1 MVYSPFFAIIVFM
14 KLSKFTL
21 PLAFLALFCSPVFA
35 QEYEADVDSA
45 WIASQNGGQAL
56 ESEPANEEP
65 APACIGDG
73 CDGTET
79 AAEPVAEGEQA
90 STAEQTE
97 TAATGDSTQVTDS
110 TATTAKA
117 DSTVKDSTKKTAS
130 VVKITEENEDDYEDC
145 TEADSTNTDCVEVD
159 ETDTYDRYLQENAE
173 MYRARKEGFSRSIQ
187 IGIRGMGG
195 INTVFGK
202 KSKDW
207 GFGYQAG
214 GGILVRLPV
223 GIRYVSLVPEID
235 FVYRKY
241 NYESKNDYS
250 KSEASLDYMLFEI
263 PIILRYTFDEDNF
276 FVGIGMNL
284 DLKLTGSSEFTQ
296 KMKETGEKDK
306 RKNTLPSSG
315 VELGGAFSIGYA
327 INRWLV
333 ADIRVVQC
341 FTNLLN
347 EDAIAESSLSK
358 AHLYTF
364 YTSLGLTFVF

>member
-1 MVYSPFFAIIVFM
+1 MLDAKSFLLFALLSFFG
-14 KLSKFTL
+14 TY
-21 PLAFLALFCSPVFA
+21 ALA

-45 WIASQNGGQAL
+45 WVASQNGGQPL
-56 ESEPANEEP
+56 ESEEQPAE
-65 APACIGDG
+65 ATPACIGDG

-79 AAEPVAEGEQA
+79 TAEPAAEATA
-90 STAEQTE
+90 SSEPAEQTE

-110 TATTAKA
+110 TVTAKA

-145 TEADSTNTDCVEVD
+145 TEADSTNTECVEID

-187 IGIRGMGG
+187 IGIRAAGGM
-195 INTVFGK
+195 NTFFGK
-202 KSKDW
+202 KSDDW

-223 GIRYVSLVPEID
+223 GIRHVSLVPELD
-235 FVYRKY
+235 FVYRNY
-241 NYESKNDYS
+241 NYESKNEYS
-250 KSEASLDYMLFEI
+250 KTEGSLDYMLFEI
-263 PIILRYTFDEDNF
+263 PIIVRYTFDEDNF
-276 FVGIGMNL
+276 FVGLGMNL
-284 DLKLTGSSEFTQ
+284 DLKLTGSSEITQ
-296 KMKETGEKDK
+296 KTKETGEKDK

-315 VELGGAFSIGYA
+315 VELGGVFNVGYA
-327 INRWLV
+327 INRWLI

-364 YTSLGLTFVF
+364 YTSLSLTFVF

>member
-1 MVYSPFFAIIVFM
+1 MLDAKPFLLFA
-14 KLSKFTL
+14 L
-21 PLAFLALFCSPVFA
+21 LALFGTYAFA

-56 ESEPANEEP
+56 ESEPASEEP

-79 AAEPVAEGEQA
+79 AAEPATEQ
-90 STAEQTE
+90 TTTEPAEQTE
-97 TAATGDSTQVTDS
+97 TAAARDSTQAADS
-110 TATTAKA
+110 TATTAQA
-117 DSTVKDSTKKTAS
+117 DSTARDSTKKTAS
-130 VVKITEENEDDYEDC
+130 VIKITEENEDDYEDC

-173 MYRARKEGFSRSIQ
+173 QYRARKEGFSRSIQ
-187 IGIRGMGG
+187 IGLRAAGGM
-195 INTVFGK
+195 NTVFGK

-241 NYESKNDYS
+241 NYESKNEYS
-250 KSEASLDYMLFEI
+250 KTEGSLDYMLFEI
-263 PIILRYTFDEDNF
+263 PILLRYTFDEDNF
-276 FVGIGMNL
+276 FVGLGMNL
-284 DLKLTGSSEFTQ
+284 DLKLTGSSEITQ
-296 KMKETGEKDK
+296 KTKETGEKDK

-315 VELGGAFSIGYA
+315 VELGGAFNIGYA
-327 INRWLV
+327 INRWLI

>member
-1 MVYSPFFAIIVFM
+1 MLDAKSFLLFALLSFFG
-14 KLSKFTL
+14 TY
-21 PLAFLALFCSPVFA
+21 ALA
-35 QEYEADVDSA
+35 QEEYYQPDVDSA
-45 WIASQNGGQAL
+45 WVASQNGGQPL
-56 ESEPANEEP
+56 ESEEQPAE
-65 APACIGDG
+65 ATPACIGDG

-79 AAEPVAEGEQA
+79 AAEPVAEPEQA

-97 TAATGDSTQVTDS
+97 TAATGDSTQVADS
-110 TATTAKA
+110 TATAQATA
-117 DSTVKDSTKKTAS
+117 DSTKKDSAQVKTAAN
-130 VVKITEENEDDYEDC
+130 KPIDPDEYEDC
-145 TEADSTNTDCVEVD
+145 TEADSTNTECVEID

-187 IGIRGMGG
+187 IGIRAAGGM
-195 INTVFGK
+195 NTFFGK
-202 KSKDW
+202 KSDDW

-223 GIRYVSLVPEID
+223 GIRHVSLVPELD
-235 FVYRKY
+235 FVYRNY
-241 NYESKNDYS
+241 NYESKNEYS
-250 KSEASLDYMLFEI
+250 KTEGSLDYMLFEI
-263 PIILRYTFDEDNF
+263 PIIVRYTFDEDNF
-276 FVGIGMNL
+276 FVGLGMNL
-284 DLKLTGSSEFTQ
+284 DLKLTGSSEITQ
-296 KMKETGEKDK
+296 KTKETGEKDK

-315 VELGGAFSIGYA
+315 VELGGVFNVGYA
-327 INRWLV
+327 INRWLI

>member
-1 MVYSPFFAIIVFM
+1 MLDAKPFLLFAL
-14 KLSKFTL
+14 LS
-21 PLAFLALFCSPVFA
+21 LFGTFAFA

-56 ESEPANEEP
+56 ESEPASEEP

-79 AAEPVAEGEQA
+79 AAEPATTE
-90 STAEQTE
+90 STATSEPAEQTE
-97 TAATGDSTQVTDS
+97 TATTGDSTQVTDS
-110 TATTAKA
+110 TATTAQA
-117 DSTVKDSTKKTAS
+117 DSTARDSTKKTAS
-130 VVKITEENEDDYEDC
+130 VIKITEENEDDFEDC
-145 TEADSTNTDCVEVD
+145 TEADSTNTECVEVD

-187 IGIRGMGG
+187 IGLRASGGM
-195 INTVFGK
+195 NTVFGK
-202 KSKDW
+202 KSDDW

-214 GGILVRLPV
+214 GGILVRLPI
-223 GIRYVSLVPEID
+223 GIRHVSLVPEID

-241 NYESKNDYS
+241 NYESKNEYS
-250 KSEASLDYMLFEI
+250 KTEGSLDYMLFEI
-263 PIILRYTFDEDNF
+263 PILLRYTFDEDNF

-284 DLKLTGSSEFTQ
+284 DLKLTGSSEVTQ
-296 KMKETGEKDK
+296 KTKETGEKDK

-315 VELGGAFSIGYA
+315 VELGGVFNVGYA
-327 INRWLV
+327 INRWLI

>member
-1 MVYSPFFAIIVFM
+1 M

-21 PLAFLALFCSPVFA
+21 PLAFLALFGSSVFA

-65 APACIGDG
+65 TPACIGDG

-79 AAEPVAEGEQA
+79 AAEPVAETEQA

-97 TAATGDSTQVTDS
+97 TASPADSSTTDS
-110 TATTAKA
+110 TAQATA
-117 DSTVKDSTKKTAS
+117 DSTKKDSAQVKTATN
-130 VVKITEENEDDYEDC
+130 KPIDPDEYEDC
-145 TEADSTNTDCVEVD
+145 TEADSTNTECVEID

-187 IGIRGMGG
+187 IGIRAAGGM
-195 INTVFGK
+195 NTFFGK
-202 KSKDW
+202 KSDDW

-223 GIRYVSLVPEID
+223 GIRHVSLVPELD
-235 FVYRKY
+235 FVYRNY
-241 NYESKNDYS
+241 NYESKNEYS
-250 KSEASLDYMLFEI
+250 KTEGSLDYMLFEI
-263 PIILRYTFDEDNF
+263 PIIVRYTFDEDNF
-276 FVGIGMNL
+276 FVGLGMNL
-284 DLKLTGSSEFTQ
+284 DLKLTGSSEITQ
-296 KMKETGEKDK
+296 KTKETGEKDK

-315 VELGGAFSIGYA
+315 VELGGVFNVGYA
-327 INRWLV
+327 INRWLI

>member
-1 MVYSPFFAIIVFM
+1 MLDAKPFLLIA
-14 KLSKFTL
+14 L
-21 PLAFLALFCSPVFA
+21 LALFGTYAFA

-45 WIASQNGGQAL
+45 WIASQNGGHAL
-56 ESEPANEEP
+56 ESEPTNEEP

-79 AAEPVAEGEQA
+79 TAEPAAEATA
-90 STAEQTE
+90 SSEPAEQTE

-110 TATTAKA
+110 TVTAKA

-173 MYRARKEGFSRSIQ
+173 QYRARKEGFSRSIQ
-187 IGIRGMGG
+187 IGLRGMGG
-195 INTVFGK
+195 MNTLFGK

-276 FVGIGMNL
+276 FIGLGVNL

-347 EDAIAESSLSK
+347 ENAIAESSLSK